1 VYICQTKQTQRAMIT
16 KETQEMHIKMIRSIE
31 NMITLQNNVRM
42 GCEDDEAE
50 LEKQLARI
58 PAMKSWANANGTMKD
73 VLSWLGSRPSVW
85 GLDSRKF
92 IATEMYNTF
101 AA

>member
-1 VYICQTKQTQRAMIT
+1 MRT
-16 KETQEMHIKMIRSIE
+16 KETQEMHVKMIRSIE
-31 NMITLQNNVRM
+31 NIITLQNNVRM

-58 PAMKSWANANGTMKD
+58 PAMKAWANANGTMQD
-73 VLSWLGSRPSVW
+73 LLSWIGSRPSVW